1 VRFRTTGQTT
11 GALIALALSTAA
23 CVNIGGGKPPV
34 SLLTLTSLASLA
46 ANDMRSAKA
55 GEPITIDVPGV
66 PMAIANTRVAVSD
79 GPVAIAYVKDAV
91 WVEPPARLFQR
102 ILSETVAAKTGKV
115 VLDPRQFAV
124 DPGIKLS
131 GQLKSFGIDAAAG
144 QAVIIYDA
152 VITRD
157 KGKSVN
163 TKRFEARRPV
173 AVVTAASS
181 GTALNAAA
189 NEIAAEVATWVAGG

>member
-1 VRFRTTGQTT
+1 VSKWTI
-11 GALIALALSTAA
+11 GALLSFSLSTAA
-23 CVNIGGGKPPV
+23 CVNLGGGKPPV
-34 SLLTLTSLASLA
+34 MLLTLTSSATVA

-55 GEPITIDVPGV
+55 GEPITIEVPVV

-102 ILSETVAAKTGKV
+102 ILSETVAAKTDKV

-124 DPGIKLS
+124 DPGTKLS
-131 GQLKSFGIDAAAG
+131 GQLKSFGIDAQAN
-144 QAVIIYDA
+144 QAVIVYDA

-157 KGKSVN
+157 RGKTVT
-163 TKRFEARRPV
+163 TKRFEARRPI
-173 AVVTAASS
+173 AAVTATSA

-189 NEIAAEVATWVAGG
+189 NQIAAEVAAWVTGG